1 MARLLYIKANPKAN
15 DQSLTFTLSDF
26 FIKQYQLS
34 HPNDTVEVLDLY
46 QTIMPIMD
54 CERLA
59 LYNQGKEIEI
69 RHLAEQFK
77 SFDKCVIAAPVWNHS
92 FPAML
97 KIYLDNIVYR
107 HVTFGYQDGKVAG
120 LCSDMKVMYISTS
133 GQPYSGNRSFLNHHV
148 SQVEAVLSL
157 VGITDVDSITLWGRN
172 SFNEDQLKQQIC
184 LLQNQMVQ
192 KAKQF

>member
-59 LYNQGKEIEI
+59 LYN
-69 RHLAEQFK
+69 
-77 SFDKCVIAAPVWNHS
+77 
-92 FPAML
+92 
-97 KIYLDNIVYR
+97 
-107 HVTFGYQDGKVAG
+107 
-120 LCSDMKVMYISTS
+120 
-133 GQPYSGNRSFLNHHV
+133 
-148 SQVEAVLSL
+148 
-157 VGITDVDSITLWGRN
+157 
-172 SFNEDQLKQQIC
+172 
-184 LLQNQMVQ
+184 
-192 KAKQF
+192 